1 MSWIESMSWINVV
14 NEFWFHELGPRDWFN
29 GGPGV
34 DLLIRERF
42 GGLRENLKQYPPGFE
57 LLDANGS
64 VAAVIVFDQFSRN
77 LFRGSAEA
85 FATDSLA
92 LTLASHATNTKMDA
106 PLGLHQRQFLYM
118 PFMHSENRDTQARS
132 VELFRELG
140 DRELLSY
147 ATHHKAIIDLFGRFP
162 HRNAVL
168 GRQSTSAE
176 EAFLANERADGSE
189 SQNLLFQPQSAPP
202 PRRRERFVPTR

>member
-1 MSWIESMSWINVV
+1 MVAVGMSWIESMSWINVV
-14 NEFWFHELGPRDWFN
+14 NEFWFDELGPRDWFG

-34 DLLIRERF
+34 DALIRERF
-42 GGLRENLKQYPPGFE
+42 GGLRENLKQYPPSAE

-64 VAAVIVFDQFSRN
+64 VATVIVFDQFSRN

-92 LTLASHATNTKMDA
+92 LALASHATNTEMDA

-118 PFMHSENRDTQARS
+118 PFMHSENQDMQARS
-132 VELFRELG
+132 VELFRKLG
-140 DRELLSY
+140 DPELIGY
-147 ATHHKAIIDLFGRFP
+147 ATHHKAIIDRFGRFP

-176 EAFLANERADGSE
+176 EAFLVNERADDIHAGQGAGGLAWAE
-189 SQNLLFQPQSAPP
+189 
-202 PRRRERFVPTR
+202 